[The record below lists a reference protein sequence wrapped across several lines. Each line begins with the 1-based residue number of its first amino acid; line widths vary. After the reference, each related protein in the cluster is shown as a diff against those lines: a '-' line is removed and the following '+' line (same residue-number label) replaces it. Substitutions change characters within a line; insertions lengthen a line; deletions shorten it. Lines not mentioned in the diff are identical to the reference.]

1 MTITIPTT
9 INAIIVITLISDNQ
23 NSSSPNNL
31 ALNKFIPTST
41 RIVNATVNQLGI
53 AIPKFNVFSNGRYT
67 IPEIIQV
74 SQYVQPT
81 IKPAIGPI

>member
-53 AIPKFNVFSNGRYT
+53 AGYQNSTYLATGSPYLK
-67 IPEIIQV
+67 
-74 SQYVQPT
+74 
-81 IKPAIGPI
+81 